1 MKCPNCD
8 KILPDNTDF
17 CDNCGYFIEKTNVV
31 HTEETPTGNYV
42 TSNLFNIPN
51 ESIINV
57 NKKKKKPSLSQ
68 KQLIII
74 SVCIVLLALLAI
86 VPKIGVRRGIS
97 GIGEPIQEE
106 TTGYTEINV
115 GGYEVSVYKLYTYE
129 IEALVVHTKNY
140 YGFEFSQKLAPKD
153 VALAWGDV
161 AKYND
166 KVNFHWRQGQRRCY
180 CRLNEEDLNIV
191 GGLDY
196 VMSHFSNNH
205 LIASDK
211 SVKRK
216 IKKIKKGDH
225 IILTGFLVNIDA
237 ENDSGKYYLW
247 DTSTTRDDDGD
258 GACELIFVTD
268 VKWLD

>member
-1 MKCPNCD
+1 MKCPNCGA
-8 KILPDNTDF
+8 ILPYNTDF
-17 CDNCGYFIEKTNVV
+17 CNNCGNFIEDANES
-31 HTEETPTGNYV
+31 HTTDIPTGSSV
-42 TSNLFNIPN
+42 TSSLFNIPSD
-51 ESIINV
+51 SIINV
-57 NKKKKKPSLSQ
+57 EPKRKKKTLNQ

-74 SVCIVLLALLAI
+74 SVCIVIIALLTI

-97 GIGEPIQEE
+97 GIGEPVQEE
-106 TTGYTEINV
+106 TTGYTEIDV

-140 YGFEFSQKLAPKD
+140 YGFEFSQKLVPKD

-166 KVNFHWRQGQRRCY
+166 TVNFHWHQGQRRCY

-237 ENDSGKYYLW
+237 ENENGKYYLW
-247 DTSTTRDDDGD
+247 DTSTTRDDSGD